1 MKNFGIMLYV
11 DDVQAEKEFWAAAG
25 FLIQNE
31 SEIMGYATF
40 DMKSH
45 KESTCTFTVYDKQFI
60 RENSP
65 EVVDMQPSI
74 LFDCENL
81 ESLHEKISKATK
93 IVNPITDVPFRH
105 FNFATPN
112 GCYYAVREV

>member
-11 DDVQAEKEFWAAAG
+11 DDVQAEKAFWSAIG

-31 SEIMGYATF
+31 SEIMGYETF
-40 DMKSH
+40 EMKSH
-45 KESTCTFTVYDKQFI
+45 PDSTCTFTVYDKQFI

-65 EVVDMQPSI
+65 EVVDMQLSI
-74 LFDCENL
+74 LFDSEDL
-81 ESLHEKISKATK
+81 DGLHERVSKAAK
-93 IVNPITDVPFRH
+93 IVNPIQDVPFRH

-112 GCYYAVREV
+112 GSYYAVRAV